1 MDGLPPQSPQS
12 TCFPFLSWVFGK
24 HNPELAGRSIRQV
37 PPQSTVAE
45 RRNQFI
51 ASMEALHQEQVR
63 QQDPWQ
69 DVPTPPLSSSRVTLD
84 NNKMRPDEGLRAKAP
99 TISSLDLEDQS
110 EPLMH
115 GEVEEVTIPIAQ
127 FLEQKGIVLDEFIG
141 QGGHGGV
148 MSIKVD
154 DSKNSYILKYALRP
168 WLTKV
173 KKIHREGPFAA
184 SLLSMKRD
192 PATGASKLP
201 NFAKMYASIVDVT
214 PLGSDGHPLA
224 PRRLAYVPLS
234 KAKEFSKQVGPSAI
248 QTVVQ
253 IMEKAEGENLEIL
266 LTKTESEGGIRG
278 NSYHYFPSFA
288 KQMVEFLEAA
298 ADRNFIHLDLKPP
311 NIICQVINQE
321 RGELK
326 VTVIDADLGD
336 MYAKPEKRDIPAMI
350 SEKGPITPKSKNLL
364 LSTKS
369 YESYPYHHS
378 KTQRGQF
385 YGQEV
390 DFFSFALSSME
401 FLEPGSMERIRLSEN
416 PNAICQDVLGNIESK
431 NPSYAAYITT
441 CVKIANMDPL
451 QWNAPG
457 GIKESIQILKEAT
470 QPRG

>member
-1 MDGLPPQSPQS
+1 M
-12 TCFPFLSWVFGK
+12 
-24 HNPELAGRSIRQV
+24 LAGRSIRQAL
-37 PPQSTVAE
+37 PPPLTCDQLRA
-45 RRNQFI
+45 QFAANI
-51 ASMEALHQEQVR
+51 QAHHEQTRQLASWR
-63 QQDPWQ
+63 
-69 DVPTPPLSSSRVTLD
+69 DVPTPTLVSSEVTLD
-84 NNKMRPDEGLRAKAP
+84 HEIISDP
-99 TISSLDLEDQS
+99 TLPKESATSSLLNREDQS

-127 FLEQKGIVLDEFIG
+127 FLEQKGIALDEFIG
-141 QGGHGGV
+141 QGAHGGV

-173 KKIHREGPFAA
+173 KKIHREGTFAA

-214 PLGSDGHPLA
+214 PLSSDGHPIG
-224 PRRLAYVPLS
+224 PRKLAYVPLS
-234 KAKEFSKQVGPSAI
+234 KAKEFSRGLSPSTI

-266 LTKTESEGGIRG
+266 LTKTESEGGIKD

-288 KQMVEFLEAA
+288 KQMIEFLEAA

-311 NIICQVINQE
+311 NIICQVVNQE

-326 VTVIDADLGD
+326 VTVIDADLGN
-336 MYAKPEKRDIPAMI
+336 MYAKPEKRDIPAWN
-350 SEKGPITPKSKNLL
+350 SERGPVTPKSQNLL

-378 KTQRGQF
+378 KIQSGQF

-390 DFFSFALSSME
+390 DFLSFALSSME
-401 FLEPGSMERIRLSEN
+401 FLEPGSMERIHRSEN
-416 PNAICQDVLGNIESK
+416 PEAVCQRVLEKIKSK
-431 NPSYAAYITT
+431 NSSYADYIRT
-441 CVKIANMDPL
+441 CVKIANMDPR

-457 GIKESIQILKEAT
+457 GIKQSIQILKEAT
-470 QPRG
+470 HPRP

>member
-1 MDGLPPQSPQS
+1 MDGLSPQSPQI
-12 TCFPFLSWVFGK
+12 TCFPCLSWFVGK
-24 HNPELAGRSIRQV
+24 DHPELAGRSIRQV
-37 PPQSTVAE
+37 PPQSIVAE
-45 RRNQFI
+45 RRDQFI
-51 ASMEALHQEQVR
+51 ASMGAFHQEQAR
-63 QQDPWQ
+63 QKAPWK

-84 NNKMRPDEGLRAKAP
+84 NNKMMPDEGLRAKAP
-99 TISSLDLEDQS
+99 TISSLDLEGQP
-110 EPLMH
+110 EPLIY
-115 GEVEEVTIPIAQ
+115 GEVEEVTMPIAH

-141 QGGHGGV
+141 QGAHGGV

-154 DSKNSYILKYALRP
+154 DSKNSYILKYALQTS
-168 WLTKV
+168 LATAEKM
-173 KKIHREGPFAA
+173 HREGPFAA

-214 PLGSDGHPLA
+214 PLSSDGHPIG
-224 PRRLAYVPLS
+224 PRKLAYVPLS
-234 KAKEFSKQVGPSAI
+234 KAKEFSRGLSPSTI

-266 LTKTESEGGIRG
+266 LTKTESEGGIRD

-311 NIICQVINQE
+311 NIICQVVNQE

-336 MYAKPEKRDIPAMI
+336 MYAKPEKRDIPAWN
-350 SEKGPITPKSKNLL
+350 SEKGPVTPKSQNLL

-378 KTQRGQF
+378 KIPSGQF

-401 FLEPGSMERIRLSEN
+401 FLEPGSMRIIRRSEN
-416 PNAICQDVLGNIESK
+416 PEAVCQRVLEKIKSK
-431 NPSYAAYITT
+431 NSSYADYIRT
-441 CVKIANMDPL
+441 CVKIANMDPR

-457 GIKESIQILKEAT
+457 GIKQSIQILKEAT
-470 QPRG
+470 HPRA